1 MKDYASSAG
10 RINVRKSE
18 GFMRFG
24 IIGGTGFYQA
34 GEGETRVIATPYGEA
49 EVDILKL
56 GGEEVAFLPRHGKR
70 HSIAPHR
77 INYRANIAALSRLG
91 VENILATATV
101 GSLNLELEPG
111 QLALLT
117 QFLDFT
123 WGRES
128 TFIEENTVKHVDVT
142 EPYCPSLRS
151 ALLRA
156 GIPQGVTLRSQ
167 ATYVCTQG
175 PRFET
180 PAEIEMFRRLGGD
193 LVGMTGVPEVV
204 LAREAGLCYTAV
216 ALITNLAAGLTKGEP
231 LSHENF
237 SELSKKQMA
246 FVRDLFF
253 SVIPNYATTDCSCRH
268 LLK

>member
-1 MKDYASSAG
+1 
-10 RINVRKSE
+10 
-18 GFMRFG
+18 MRFG

-34 GEGETRVIATPYGEA
+34 GEGETRRVATPFGET

-56 GGEEVAFLPRHGKR
+56 GDEEVAFLPRHGKD
-70 HSIAPHR
+70 HSIAPHK
-77 INYRANIAALSRLG
+77 INYRANIAALGSLG

-101 GSLNLELEPG
+101 GSLNLDLEPG
-111 QLALLT
+111 QMVLLT

-128 TFIEENTVKHVDVT
+128 TFFEEGTVKHVDVT
-142 EPYCPSLRS
+142 EPYCPSLRQ
-151 ALLRA
+151 ALLRN
-156 GIPQGVTLRSQ
+156 GISRDIILRSQ

-204 LAREAGLCYTAV
+204 LARESGICYAAV
-216 ALITNLAAGLTKGEP
+216 ALVTNLAAGMTRGES
-231 LSHENF
+231 LSHKNF
-237 SELSKKQMA
+237 SELSKKQMGL
-246 FVRDLFF
+246 VREIFF
-253 SVIPNYATTDCSCRH
+253 SIIPNYATTDCSCRH

>member
-1 MKDYASSAG
+1 
-10 RINVRKSE
+10 
-18 GFMRFG
+18 MRFG
-24 IIGGTGFYQA
+24 IIGGSGFYQA
-34 GEGETRVIATPYGEA
+34 GEGETRVITTPYGEA

-56 GGEEVAFLPRHGKR
+56 GEEEVAFLPRHGKT
-70 HSIAPHR
+70 HHLAPHK
-77 INYRANIAALSRLG
+77 INYRANIAALSSLG

-101 GSLNLELEPG
+101 GSLNLNLEPG
-111 QLALLT
+111 MMTLLT

-123 WGRES
+123 WGREA
-128 TFIEENTVKHVDVT
+128 TFFEENTVKHVDVS
-142 EPYCPSLRS
+142 EPYCPGLRS

-156 GIPQGVTLRSQ
+156 GIAQGGALRSQ

-204 LAREAGLCYTAV
+204 LAREAGMCYAAI
-216 ALITNLAAGLTKGEP
+216 ALVTNLAAGMTAKK
-231 LSHENF
+231 LSHE
-237 SELSKKQMA
+237 A
-246 FVRDLFF
+246 FTGIRDKYTATIREIFF

-268 LLK
+268 LLN

>member
-1 MKDYASSAG
+1 
-10 RINVRKSE
+10 
-18 GFMRFG
+18 MRFG
-24 IIGGTGFYQA
+24 IIGGSGFYQA
-34 GEGETRVIATPYGEA
+34 GAGVTRKIITPYGEA

-56 GGEEVAFLPRHGKR
+56 GDEEIAFLPRHGKT
-70 HSIAPHR
+70 HNLAPHK
-77 INYRANIAALSRLG
+77 INYRANIAALGKLG

-101 GSLNLELEPG
+101 GSLNLEFEPG
-111 QLALLT
+111 RMALLT
-117 QFLDFT
+117 QFIDFT

-128 TFIEENTVKHVDVT
+128 TFFEENTVKHVDVT

-151 ALLRA
+151 ALLRG
-156 GIPQGVTLRSQ
+156 GITQGFTLRSQ

-204 LAREAGLCYTAV
+204 LAREAGMCYAAV
-216 ALITNLAAGLTKGEP
+216 ALVVNLAAGLSDKK
-231 LSHENF
+231 LSHEDF
-237 SELSKKQMA
+237 AGL
-246 FVRDLFF
+246 RDKYTAVIREIFF
-253 SVIPNYATTDCSCRH
+253 SLIPNYATTDCSCRH

>member
-1 MKDYASSAG
+1 
-10 RINVRKSE
+10 
-18 GFMRFG
+18 MRFG
-24 IIGGTGFYQA
+24 IIGGSGFYQA
-34 GEGETRVIATPYGEA
+34 GDGVTRRITTPYGEA

-56 GGEEVAFLPRHGKR
+56 EEEEIAFLPRHGKT
-70 HSIAPHR
+70 HNLAPHK
-77 INYRANIAALSRLG
+77 INYRANIAALGSLG

-111 QLALLT
+111 RMALLT

-128 TFIEENTVKHVDVT
+128 TFFEENTVKHVDVT
-142 EPYCPSLRS
+142 EPYCPNLRQ

-156 GIPQGVTLRSQ
+156 GIAQGIALSTQ

-204 LAREAGLCYTAV
+204 LARESGMCYAAV
-216 ALITNLAAGLTKGEP
+216 ALVTNLAAGMTEKK
-231 LSHENF
+231 LSHEAF
-237 SELSKKQMA
+237 SEFREKYTA
-246 FVRDLFF
+246 VIREIFF

-268 LLK
+268 LLI